1 MINLDQ
7 KEKFIE
13 LRAKGWSFDRIAK
26 ELGRAKQTLI
36 DWSKELQEE
45 IANRKALELEAL
57 YETYYLQRES
67 RLQTFGAMLT
77 KIKEEVMSR
86 DLSDVPTDKLL
97 DLFLKYNN
105 QIREEI
111 VEPIYKSSQELTEEK
126 EDRELLE
133 TKERFIE
140 LRAKGWSFDKIAKEI
155 GKAKQ
160 TLIDWSK
167 ELQEEIA
174 NRKALELEALYETYY
189 LQRESRLQMF
199 GAMLTKIKK
208 EVERRDLSDV
218 PTDKLLELLL
228 KYNSQVKEEIVEPI
242 YKSSQE
248 LIEERQDRE
257 LLEELTTLQS
267 EPLRRL
273 KVG

>member
-1 MINLDQ
+1 M
-7 KEKFIE
+7 
-13 LRAKGWSFDRIAK
+13 
-26 ELGRAKQTLI
+26 
-36 DWSKELQEE
+36 
-45 IANRKALELEAL
+45 
-57 YETYYLQRES
+57 
-67 RLQTFGAMLT
+67 
-77 KIKEEVMSR
+77 
-86 DLSDVPTDKLL
+86 
-97 DLFLKYNN
+97 
-105 QIREEI
+105 
-111 VEPIYKSSQELTEEK
+111 
-126 EDRELLE
+126 ELLQ

-167 ELQEEIA
+167 ELQDEIA
-174 NRKALELEALYETYY
+174 NRKALELEALYEKHY
-189 LQRESRLQMF
+189 LLKENRIETF
-199 GAMLTKIKK
+199 GVLLRKLKD
-208 EVERRDLSDV
+208 EVMSRDLSDV
-218 PTDKLLELLL
+218 PTDKLLDLLL

>member
-1 MINLDQ
+1 M
-7 KEKFIE
+7 
-13 LRAKGWSFDRIAK
+13 
-26 ELGRAKQTLI
+26 
-36 DWSKELQEE
+36 
-45 IANRKALELEAL
+45 
-57 YETYYLQRES
+57 
-67 RLQTFGAMLT
+67 
-77 KIKEEVMSR
+77 
-86 DLSDVPTDKLL
+86 
-97 DLFLKYNN
+97 
-105 QIREEI
+105 
-111 VEPIYKSSQELTEEK
+111 
-126 EDRELLE
+126 E

-160 TLIDWSK
+160 TLINWNK
-167 ELQEEIA
+167 ELEDEIA
-174 NRKALELEALYETYY
+174 NRKALELEALYEKHY
-189 LQRESRLQMF
+189 LLKENRIETF

-208 EVERRDLSDV
+208 EVESRDLSDV
-218 PTDKLLELLL
+218 PTDKLLDLFL
-228 KYNSQVKEEIVEPI
+228 KYNSQIKEEIVEPI